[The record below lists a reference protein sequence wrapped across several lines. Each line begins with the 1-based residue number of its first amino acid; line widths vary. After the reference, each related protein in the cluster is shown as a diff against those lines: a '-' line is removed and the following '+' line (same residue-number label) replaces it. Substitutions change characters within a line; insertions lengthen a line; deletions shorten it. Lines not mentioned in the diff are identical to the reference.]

1 MPNRFGIRGAGPVNS
16 EGKHALTTAD
26 LFSLTDEQRA
36 LQDLCREFAARELRP
51 IAAAVDEADHQMRW
65 DVWRAASEIGLTSF
79 MLPVAYGGGGET
91 DAFTSCLVYE
101 ELCYG
106 DVALGQLITSNGFHC
121 LPILMLGSE
130 EQRAR
135 WLPRATGPDARP
147 SAIAITEPDSGSDA
161 AALRSCAARVEGGYQ
176 LTGQKSWIS
185 NGEVADFIVVFA
197 TVDPGLGA
205 RGITAFVV
213 ESGDA
218 GLAVGPAMKKMGQ
231 RGMLCNELFF
241 DGIFLPEDRRLGEE
255 GEAFAG
261 LMRAFEHSRTTLA
274 AGSVGLAR
282 AAFDYARAYAR
293 ERKTFGK
300 PLIEHQAIG
309 FRLADMATRIDAS
322 RLLVWRAAR
331 ALDAGRESSTEASM
345 AKIFAAETA
354 MFCTWAAVQ
363 TLGGWGY
370 SREYPVERWMR
381 DAKLDEIGEGTSE
394 ILRMVIARSLG
405 RS

>member
-1 MPNRFGIRGAGPVNS
+1 MSIA
-16 EGKHALTTAD
+16 E
-26 LFSLTDEQRA
+26 LFELTDEQRA
-36 LQDLCREFAARELRP
+36 IRDMCREFAANEVRP
-51 IAAAVDEADHQMRW
+51 LAAEVDAADHEMSW
-65 DVWRAASEIGLTSF
+65 DLWRKASELGLTSF
-79 MLPVAYGGGGET
+79 MLPAEHGGGGVT
-91 DAFTSCLVYE
+91 DTFTSCLVYE

-121 LPILMLGSE
+121 LPILNLGSDD
-130 EQRAR
+130 QIAR
-135 WLPRATGPDARP
+135 WMPRATGPGARP
-147 SAIAITEPDSGSDA
+147 SAIAITEPGSGSDA
-161 AALRSCAARVEGGYQ
+161 AAMKSHARKVEGGYR
-176 LTGQKSWIS
+176 LSGQKSWIS

-197 TVDPGLGA
+197 TVDPSAGA

-213 ESGDA
+213 EPGDD
-218 GLAVGPAMKKMGQ
+218 GLTIGPAMKKMGQ

-241 DGIFLPEDRRLGEE
+241 DDLFLPDDRRLGQE

-261 LMRAFEHSRTTLA
+261 LMRAFEHSRTTIA

-282 AAFDYARAYAR
+282 AAFDYSREYAK
-293 ERKTFGK
+293 ERSTFGK
-300 PLIEHQAIG
+300 RLIDHQAIG
-309 FRLADMATRIDAS
+309 FRLADMAIRIDAA

-331 ALDAGRESSTEASM
+331 GLDGGRQSPVEPSM
-345 AKIFAAETA
+345 AKVFAAETA